1 MSIYV
6 TPAVVSFLTPHV
18 VSYSAHLDSFFIRGV
33 KPRRE
38 GRREGQPLSPSL
50 PPGVDSSDAKMIKKE
65 HCMTPKPGSK
75 VTPQLGSYIC
85 SFLVNYTSE
94 KSTPEPL
101 ATTLTPSWRYLRLS
115 YYLVCNYLNQIF
127 HGIKY
132 FDKRT
137 IMKCQ
142 ARSLEVVIKRELSLS
157 LLPSVSPYCSRG
169 AEK

>member
-1 MSIYV
+1 M
-6 TPAVVSFLTPHV
+6 TPHV

-50 PPGVDSSDAKMIKKE
+50 PPGVDSSDAKMSKKE

-94 KSTPEPL
+94 TSTTGL
-101 ATTLTPSWRYLRLS
+101 AAT
-115 YYLVCNYLNQIF
+115 V
-127 HGIKY
+127 
-132 FDKRT
+132 
-137 IMKCQ
+137 
-142 ARSLEVVIKRELSLS
+142 AASLEATWRRFFWLMVAPWYRYTNDTNTKTSCALIGEIAVKGCRIEN
-157 LLPSVSPYCSRG
+157 LLMHVKKEVSVNSG
-169 AEK
+169 GKAESQLFRSDRH

>member
-1 MSIYV
+1 M
-6 TPAVVSFLTPHV
+6 TPAVVSLLTPAL

-50 PPGVDSSDAKMIKKE
+50 PPGVDSSDAKMSKKE

-94 KSTPEPL
+94 TSTTGL
-101 ATTLTPSWRYLRLS
+101 AAT
-115 YYLVCNYLNQIF
+115 V
-127 HGIKY
+127 
-132 FDKRT
+132 
-137 IMKCQ
+137 
-142 ARSLEVVIKRELSLS
+142 AASLEATWRRFFWLMVA
-157 LLPSVSPYCSRG
+157 P
-169 AEK
+169 